1 MTGRLDPPRIYVWD
15 VVDADGTGR
24 SGVTGDPDVAIQD
37 VGYALAVAAPDAS
50 GTVRR
55 VGLSPLGRAEY
66 VDIEQ
71 IAAAH
76 RDGSSVVWRP
86 G

>member
-1 MTGRLDPPRIYVWD
+1 MTTSFEPPRIYVWD
-15 VVDADGTGR
+15 VVDRDGTGR
-24 SGVTGDPDVAIQD
+24 SGVTGDPDAALQD
-37 VGYALAVAAPDAS
+37 VGLALAVAGTGAS

-76 RDGSSVVWRP
+76 RDGTSVVWRLR
-86 G
+86 